1 MFALT
6 ETHSHS
12 QRHLT
17 EQLPSVKS
25 PTNRTALYPSQGVFL
40 TDQPFNSNSKSL
52 IQSYRKKPKQPL
64 LSRAD
69 RRKLLFNKLYGFSNE
84 FLNMYERA
92 KRKKYLPLEEY
103 QQNILNAFTS
113 VNEVDKDHFNALS
126 DKFRDIREEAN
137 TIEPL
142 PPINFS
148 IIYKHSIKEEKQKRE
163 KGKSPMN
170 LKEALKQKKEKDEF
184 EKEMD
189 SIAKHRSKIKPKYM
203 NKNLK
208 LLPQYIVEKLSKK
221 LKLKV

>member
-163 KGKSPMN
+163 KGPP
-170 LKEALKQKKEKDEF
+170 ALGF
-184 EKEMD
+184 EGRE
-189 SIAKHRSKIKPKYM
+189 R
-203 NKNLK
+203 
-208 LLPQYIVEKLSKK
+208 
-221 LKLKV
+221 

>member
-1 MFALT
+1 
-6 ETHSHS
+6 
-12 QRHLT
+12 
-17 EQLPSVKS
+17 
-25 PTNRTALYPSQGVFL
+25 
-40 TDQPFNSNSKSL
+40 
-52 IQSYRKKPKQPL
+52 
-64 LSRAD
+64 
-69 RRKLLFNKLYGFSNE
+69 
-84 FLNMYERA
+84 MYERA

-163 KGKSPMN
+163 KGKYPMN
-170 LKEALKQKKEKDEF
+170 LKEALKKKKEKDEF